1 MSLGTN
7 ESLSN
12 FHVRMYIYI
21 VSASV
26 SFNSPS
32 PGQKAPMPPV
42 PDNRVLKDPDK
53 R

>member
-12 FHVRMYIYI
+12 FHIRMYTYL

-26 SFNSPS
+26 SFNSPESRTKS
-32 PGQKAPMPPV
+32 PNAPV